1 MNPKEIAEEFP
12 ENIQA
17 SEINKMLS
25 DKNIIISN
33 ETLNQILEFG
43 KSKKC
48 LKSSLE
54 FLNGQLKTSMPV
66 GHLWFR

>member
-33 ETLNQILEFG
+33 ETLN
-43 KSKKC
+43 
-48 LKSSLE
+48 
-54 FLNGQLKTSMPV
+54 
-66 GHLWFR
+66 